1 MRIVHLVCGV
11 HHNINREISN
21 MKKPTIL
28 LALIFS
34 VMFSSISFAG
44 CKVPS
49 FKNFTNDEWTVDEPY
64 YYEDSGLGFSFK
76 FNSLNATGDL
86 YVYDLG
92 VSGDLEKD
100 WGQQFKQSIS
110 DIFYR
115 YQKKIPDAKL
125 SDPMLVPDSIFSHL
139 KLVNVA
145 AFMVVS
151 KEPMEQLAIVT
162 MGMANGCFHKFR
174 YTRTTES
181 SENSEIIQD
190 GLLDFSGI
198 LNSIHSALLYT
209 DYLQ

>member
-1 MRIVHLVCGV
+1 
-11 HHNINREISN
+11 

-28 LALIFS
+28 LAFIFS
-34 VMFSSISFAG
+34 VMLSTVSFAG

-49 FKNFTNDEWTVDEPY
+49 FKKFTNAEWTVGEPY

-76 FNSLNATGDL
+76 FNSPNATGDL

-92 VSGDLEKD
+92 ISSDLEKD
-100 WGQQFKQSIS
+100 WKQQFKQSIS

-115 YQKKIPDAKL
+115 YQKQAPDAEL
-125 SDPMLVPDSIFSHL
+125 SSPRRVPDSIFSHL
-139 KLVNVA
+139 KLVDAA
-145 AFMVVS
+145 AFMVIS

-181 SENSEIIQD
+181 FEKSEIIQE

-198 LNSIHSALLYT
+198 INSIHSALLYT